1 MNGTNGTKAPATLH
15 DHVVEVQLTCSFS
28 WGTVTDVVISD
39 EVNSNKQSGN
49 ALKVR
54 KTLMPK
60 ASGARVKALQ
70 TILSEFYGWHTQNT
84 LSTPTKGRRL
94 LPVPFHFLYMEKFG
108 DAKGKADDAL
118 ADLIGNFD
126 ADVQLA
132 RNELQGAFKA
142 DDYPTADEI
151 DKYYNMDVKFF
162 ELPTSDR
169 LLRLLGEKVAADN
182 DAYVESMAKV
192 ATEDAKA
199 KLRDVVAKMA
209 ERLAKPDNIFRDT
222 LTQNLD
228 DMLGILPMMNLTRD
242 AEFDAIML
250 DAKQTL
256 QGWDPN
262 KLRKDMVARSQVA
275 KAASDILAR
284 L

>member
-1 MNGTNGTKAPATLH
+1 
-15 DHVVEVQLTCSFS
+15 
-28 WGTVTDVVISD
+28 
-39 EVNSNKQSGN
+39 
-49 ALKVR
+49 
-54 KTLMPK
+54 
-60 ASGARVKALQ
+60 
-70 TILSEFYGWHTQNT
+70 
-84 LSTPTKGRRL
+84 
-94 LPVPFHFLYMEKFG
+94 
-108 DAKGKADDAL
+108 
-118 ADLIGNFD
+118 
-126 ADVQLA
+126 
-132 RNELQGAFKA
+132 
-142 DDYPTADEI
+142 
-151 DKYYNMDVKFF
+151 
-162 ELPTSDR
+162 
-169 LLRLLGEKVAADN
+169 
-182 DAYVESMAKV
+182 
-192 ATEDAKA
+192 
-199 KLRDVVAKMA
+199 MA